1 MVAIMGIVMFMES
14 HQLPVGEIL
23 TELGRRLRTERLNQN
38 MTQQELADR
47 AGVSVD
53 TVRSIESAGNAT
65 LAVLAKMLRALG
77 LDERLQMLVP
87 SAVVSPIQVAERE
100 GHVRE
105 RASGAR
111 SVATDIEWHFAD
123 APHGTPPGTT

>member
-1 MVAIMGIVMFMES
+1 MGRLTIMNTTEM
-14 HQLPVGEIL
+14 PVGQIL
-23 TELGRRLRTERLNQN
+23 AELARRLKTERLNQN
-38 MTQQELADR
+38 MTQQDLADR

-65 LAVLAKMLRALG
+65 LAVLAKLLRALG

-87 SAVVSPIQVAERE
+87 TIDVSPIQVAKRE

-105 RASGAR
+105 RATGTRTVGTEA
-111 SVATDIEWHFAD
+111 EWRFAD
-123 APHGTPPGTT
+123 APRGTPPGTK